1 MLKKSFFLICMV
13 SLFTQPCWGE
23 DYSFRN
29 SRWGMTEKDVT
40 ASEKTMVPV
49 EIAENTIKYQIQL
62 LENNVELIYLFTQ
75 NKLIGSSYILNDN
88 YLNSIHFLST
98 YKRFK
103 EALTRKYGRPK
114 EDRTNWLNDKFRYAS
129 HKKGLALS
137 LGHTEYSANWET
149 PSTVI
154 SLSLKEENYYVLC
167 VIEYRSKEYALL
179 AENMNKEDIIDPF

>member
-1 MLKKSFFLICMV
+1 MV

-49 EIAENTIKYQIQL
+49 EINDNTIKYQIQL
-62 LENNVELIYLFTQ
+62 LENNVELNYLFTQ
-75 NKLIGSSYILNDN
+75 NKLIGSSYKLNDN

-103 EALTRKYGRPK
+103 EALTRKYGRPI

-167 VIEYRSKEYALL
+167 VIEYRSKEYTLL
-179 AENMNKEDIIDPF
+179 AENMNKEDIVDPF